1 MKKKMMRA
9 AALLGMVV
17 LLTSGAKGDGNMTK
31 EKGTYVV
38 NTTQI
43 AADVRG
49 YQGATPLKIYIK
61 GNKVE
66 KVEPLGNDETPK
78 HWMKVKKLLLDKWN
92 GLTVD
97 KALKAEVDALTGAT
111 LSSNAVKENV
121 RRGLEYYK
129 KNK

>member
-1 MKKKMMRA
+1 MKKNMMLS
-9 AALLGMVV
+9 ALALCMAMV
-17 LLTSGAKGDGNMTK
+17 LMSAKGDENMTK

-43 AADVRG
+43 ASDVKG

-61 GNKVE
+61 GNKIE
-66 KVEPLGNDETPK
+66 KIEGLDNNETPK
-78 HWMKVKKLLLDKWN
+78 HWMKIKKLLLDKWN

-97 KALKAEVDALTGAT
+97 KALKTDVDAVTGAT

-121 RRGLEYYK
+121 KRGLEYYK

>member
-1 MKKKMMRA
+1 MMLSA
-9 AALLGMVV
+9 VALCMAMV
-17 LLTSGAKGDGNMTK
+17 LTSAKGDENMTK

-43 AADVRG
+43 AADVKG

-61 GNKVE
+61 GNKIKKIE
-66 KVEPLGNDETPK
+66 GLGNEETPK
-78 HWMKVKKLLLDKWN
+78 HWMRIRKLLLDKWN
-92 GLTVD
+92 GLSVD
-97 KALKAEVDALTGAT
+97 KALKANVDGVTGAT